1 MTDKTQ
7 AMRILEGKE
16 IPYEIYPYS
25 TRETNAVHVATAIGA
40 SPNEVFKTLVAQRLS
55 GKLMLVMIPANMNL
69 NLKKLAKAVDEKKVK
84 MATHQ
89 EAEDVTGLQIG
100 GISAIALLNQGFEII
115 LDAEAENHSRIY
127 VSAGKRGIQI
137 RLAVKDLLS
146 ITKAKVISVSR

>member
-7 AMRILEGKE
+7 AMRILEGKG
-16 IPYEIYPYS
+16 IPYEVYLYS
-25 TRETNAVHVATAIGA
+25 TSETNAVHVATAIGA
-40 SPNEVFKTLVAQRLS
+40 FPNEVFKTLVVQRLS

-115 LDAEAENHSRIY
+115 LDAEADNHSRIY